1 MCSIGY
7 GEVCLVILADINVK
21 GLCEEGLRST
31 AEFGVKESETIHWM
45 PFPVTAEMVA
55 GVIVGKI
62 DVLVG
67 NAGVDSIVNAER
79 QRTIPGSRRSHKRTV
94 SIRASK
100 TTGYLRSL
108 SRPMRAM

>member
-67 NAGVDSIVNAER
+67 NAGVDSISSTPNGKGLYQAPDGAISGPFR
-79 QRTIPGSRRSHKRTV
+79 
-94 SIRASK
+94 
-100 TTGYLRSL
+100 
-108 SRPMRAM
+108 